1 MSNIKRFFSALVLLL
16 VSVAA
21 QAAGLPPIF
30 AERIVSEVLLTSKP
44 GVRILTDVTAVNIE
58 YTTEATLRSFLQRLE
73 WQQNASL
80 RERLTEE
87 FLLLEREFGEFRTR
101 SGKDPKLTA
110 GEVLSKEERA
120 FLEAFANRA
129 LNVSAID
136 NLLLQSR
143 KFFDIPQGRA
153 DLARARDEFLR
164 GEGAARVDGPEVP
177 RLPTEL
183 ADIAGPNSNLPDL
196 SILEEGF
203 KFKMAERFRLYARFF
218 KTFTLSDA
226 EVRRMFGLAGKTF
239 TEKDLVMVRKLNRLL
254 DVLNE
259 YSRMRL
265 VIKAF
270 SQERPMLY
278 ERLNAE
284 TAEATRQ
291 YLDGILSEADYLAA
305 RKLAAEKLRMNGI
318 VADAERRM
326 LNVVVRCKELGGG
339 AFAGVKNRA
348 SIDIA
353 EDNLRRIQQQGRD
366 HSAALER
373 LQAKEA
379 QILSDRAATQ
389 SVQHRAALD
398 TQLREISRSKL
409 REQADIDLRSQR
421 EQSEAESLK
430 KMYIDFV
437 EAYDSLS
444 IFVNLR
450 RGRVNSE
457 EARSFDLPDAFV
469 PSTNEMQVW
478 KEFYDRALY
487 NATHELVL
495 HETKAFFAAQ
505 VGATRQFVRGMNDMT
520 GKYFGKRFTDSELGQ
535 EFLDYNRSV
544 ARVTIERMGKFL
556 GLTLPPSIGTYYA
569 DKLWAYLFTEK
580 MGAESAT
587 SGSEATTG
595 GTTAT
600 GGTTGGQ
607 TGTPTGNG
615 EDPNSNPA
623 AGAPPSPPRRST
635 IPRPRPIRL
644 EDPNTPTA
652 QPSSGPN

>member
-1 MSNIKRFFSALVLLL
+1 L
-16 VSVAA
+16 VSAA
-21 QAAGLPPIF
+21 AHAAGLPPIF

-73 WQQNASL
+73 WQQNSAL
-80 RERLTEE
+80 RDRLTEE

-101 SGKDPKLTA
+101 GGKEPKLAA
-110 GEVLSKEERA
+110 GEVISKEERL
-120 FLEAFANRA
+120 FLEAFADRA
-129 LNVSAID
+129 LNVSAIE
-136 NLLLQSR
+136 NLLLQSH

-153 DLARARDEFLR
+153 DLARARDQFLR
-164 GEGAARVDGPEVP
+164 GEGSAKLDGPEVP
-177 RLPTEL
+177 GLPTEL
-183 ADIAGPNSNLPDL
+183 ADIAGPNSQLPDL

-218 KTFTLSDA
+218 KTFGLSDA
-226 EVRRMFGLAGKTF
+226 DVRRMFGLAGKTF

-270 SQERPMLY
+270 AQERPMLY

-305 RKLAAEKLRMNGI
+305 RKVAAEKLRMNGI

-353 EDNLRRIQQQGRD
+353 EDNLRKIQSQVKE
-366 HSAALER
+366 HTAALER
-373 LQAKEA
+373 LKSKEA
-379 QILSDRAATQ
+379 QILADRAITQ
-389 SVQHRAALD
+389 SSQHRAALD

-409 REQADIDLRSQR
+409 REQADIDLWRKR
-421 EQSEAESLK
+421 ERTEAESLK

-457 EARSFDLPDAFV
+457 EARAFDLPDAFV

-505 VGATRQFVRGMNDMT
+505 VGGTRQFVRGMNDMT
-520 GKYFGKRFTDSELGQ
+520 GKYFGKHFTDSELGQ
-535 EFLDYNRSV
+535 EFLEYNRSV

-569 DKLWAYLFTEK
+569 DKLWAYLFTDK
-580 MGAESAT
+580 MEVDVAGSA
-587 SGSEATTG
+587 SSDATTG
-595 GTTAT
+595 GTT
-600 GGTTGGQ
+600 GGTTSGQPGG
-607 TGTPTGNG
+607 TTGNG
-615 EDPNSNPA
+615 EDPNSTPA
-623 AGAPPSPPRRST
+623 ADAPPRPPRRST

-644 EDPNTPTA
+644 EDPATPNAQPTA
-652 QPSSGPN
+652 GPN